1 MKKLGFVCLIAC
13 FTLNLHAQRNFVYTN
28 DNVPGKNTVSAFT
41 VNVDGSLSLIEGSPF
56 ATGGSGGGSDID
68 PESITTATEG
78 QKNFLYAANNSDS
91 TITGFFINR
100 NTGGL
105 EVVEGSPFPAGTANS
120 RNTFSL
126 AASPDGRFLFA
137 TDEVNTVIR
146 AFNISPATGALS
158 EVPGSPFSSGA
169 LTEGLKV
176 TANGKFLVA
185 GLKSANSVGVFSIGA
200 NGALTPVP
208 GSPFAA
214 NGAAAAVDVNCAV
227 NLAFVSSAGSSQID
241 VYAMAA
247 DGGLTPV
254 AGSPFASGGTSTINA
269 LTLTPSNQNL
279 LTSDAF
285 NSAVASLA
293 IGTDGALQ
301 PVPGSPFS
309 ADNFVGSIA
318 TTRAGNF
325 VYTSLFTDAEV
336 DGWSIGANGSL
347 TPVPGRP
354 FTTGQPGFGVQALTT
369 FPAPTCSVQ

>member
-1 MKKLGFVCLIAC
+1 
-13 FTLNLHAQRNFVYTN
+13 
-28 DNVPGKNTVSAFT
+28 
-41 VNVDGSLSLIEGSPF
+41 
-56 ATGGSGGGSDID
+56 
-68 PESITTATEG
+68 
-78 QKNFLYAANNSDS
+78 
-91 TITGFFINR
+91 
-100 NTGGL
+100 
-105 EVVEGSPFPAGTANS
+105 
-120 RNTFSL
+120 
-126 AASPDGRFLFA
+126 
-137 TDEVNTVIR
+137 
-146 AFNISPATGALS
+146 
-158 EVPGSPFSSGA
+158 
-169 LTEGLKV
+169 
-176 TANGKFLVA
+176 
-185 GLKSANSVGVFSIGA
+185 
-200 NGALTPVP
+200 VP

-241 VYAMAA
+241 VYTMAA

-293 IGTDGALQ
+293 IGADGALQ
-301 PVPGSPFS
+301 PVPGSPFA

-318 TTRAGNF
+318 TTRAGDF

-336 DGWSIGANGSL
+336 DGWRIGANGSL

-369 FPAPTCSVQ
+369 FPTPTCSVQ